1 MQIFLF
7 KLSAYPPLYDEG
19 VEEDNS
25 VESGSFEDDES
36 FAEELPA
43 TATGASSYGTDS
55 GIAASNSSSGT
66 ELKSM

>member
-7 KLSAYPPLYDEG
+7 KLAAYPPLYDEE
-19 VEEDNS
+19 VEGDNS
-25 VESGSFEDDES
+25 VESGSFEDDDES

-43 TATGASSYGTDS
+43 TATGASSYGDS

-66 ELKSM
+66 EQRSM